1 MSDIGW
7 RKRAVWT
14 GMIVG
19 LVGGFVFALLF
30 GTDSRLSAASGFSIG
45 SVAGSFFHPEVRTWT
60 RFAFLA
66 LLVGVLSF
74 VWLD

>member
-1 MSDIGW
+1 MSDTDW
-7 RKRAVWT
+7 RKHAVWA

-19 LVGGFVFALLF
+19 LVGGIVFALLF
-30 GTDSRLSAASGFSIG
+30 GTDSRLSAASGYSIG
-45 SVAGSFFHPEVRTWT
+45 SVVGSFVHPKVKTWT
-60 RFAFLA
+60 RITFLV